1 VEEGWMLTIMLSII
15 VVSCIVGA
23 LYLHEKQSSE
33 SKGFVSEILFWLA
46 VLVTLLTFLAT
57 WLSIED

>member
-1 VEEGWMLTIMLSII
+1 MLTIMLSII